1 MEKIMLMEENME
13 LIRFNDFSF
22 EYSDNEKIFSKLN
35 LTVNRGDF
43 VLFCGPSGCGKTTL
57 LMNLKNEIKPIGNE
71 EGIIYYDGE
80 NIRQLSKEKSAR
92 DIGFLFQNP
101 ENQFVCDTVIQE
113 ISFSLENMGIPTEE
127 IRTRIAEISTFF
139 SLDKLLYK
147 KVDELSGGQKQLV
160 NLCSLLVLKP
170 KILLLDEPTSQLD
183 PIASYDFLSILRRLN
198 EEFSITILMTEHRIN
213 NVFPFIDK
221 AVFIEEGVIAY
232 NNHPREICLETCN
245 NPIFSN
251 YLPSTALIHFLFK
264 EYYSFSQDRIVPL
277 SIREGLNDMYE
288 MNQEM
293 LNNSK
298 NTFYDE
304 YKLLNEKILNEKKSG
319 AKIDKNKAIFKCENL
334 WFGYNKNQVIIKGV
348 SFEIKEGE
356 FISILGGNG
365 TGKSTLLQLLVKI
378 LKPIKGKV
386 KHDKKIK
393 LGYVHQNPMIHFRFE
408 TVEEELNTEASEI
421 NSENKEII
429 MDKKEKK
436 DLIEFFEI
444 ENLLKKHPYD
454 CSGGEQ
460 QKIAIVKSLLR
471 KPDILFLDEPTKG
484 LDPIFKKNL
493 GDKFQKLQ
501 KNGLSIVMVT
511 HDIDFAADYSSRS
524 FLIFDGK
531 IQVDTTP
538 KDMFYNNNFYTTFV
552 NRMVKNY
559 IPNCVTLKDL
569 KSIWKT

>member
-1 MEKIMLMEENME
+1 
-13 LIRFNDFSF
+13 
-22 EYSDNEKIFSKLN
+22 
-35 LTVNRGDF
+35 
-43 VLFCGPSGCGKTTL
+43 
-57 LMNLKNEIKPIGNE
+57 
-71 EGIIYYDGE
+71 
-80 NIRQLSKEKSAR
+80 
-92 DIGFLFQNP
+92 
-101 ENQFVCDTVIQE
+101 
-113 ISFSLENMGIPTEE
+113 
-127 IRTRIAEISTFF
+127 
-139 SLDKLLYK
+139 
-147 KVDELSGGQKQLV
+147 
-160 NLCSLLVLKP
+160 
-170 KILLLDEPTSQLD
+170 
-183 PIASYDFLSILRRLN
+183 
-198 EEFSITILMTEHRIN
+198 MTEHRIN

-304 YKLLNEKILNEKKSG
+304 YKLLNEKILNETKSGG

-408 TVEEELNTEASEI
+408 TVEEELNTEISEI

-538 KDMFYNNNFYTTFV
+538 PKDMFYNNNFYTTFV